1 MNTRNIFLMNL
12 ILGIVWGALQEDIT
26 ASGFITGFV
35 LGFLVLSVIYRGYA
49 GTILGIFGY
58 IIFMVWSIIVASFQ
72 VAGYVLSSQPKLDQ
86 GIVEVPLDVRSDLET
101 AILASSITLTPGTIS
116 IQVGRNEAG
125 ERVLYVHNLVMGDP
139 EDVRRTIKREFERR
153 ILRVTRGGVVV

>member
-1 MNTRNIFLMNL
+1 MNTRNIFFMNL
-12 ILGIVWGALQEDIT
+12 ILAAVWSALQENLT
-26 ASGFITGFV
+26 ASGFITGFIV
-35 LGFLVLSVIYRGYA
+35 GFLVLSVIYRGYA

-58 IIFMVWSIIVASFQ
+58 VIFMVWSIIIASFQ
-72 VAGYVLSSQPKLDQ
+72 VAGYVLSPQPKLDQ

-116 IQVGRNEAG
+116 IHVGRNHNG

-139 EDVRRTIKREFERR
+139 DDVRRTIKREFEHR
-153 ILRVTRGGVVV
+153 ILRVTRGGAV

>member
-12 ILGIVWGALQEDIT
+12 ILAVVWVALQEAIT
-26 ASGFITGFV
+26 ARGFVTGF
-35 LGFLVLSVIYRGYA
+35 LFGFLVLSVMHRGYA
-49 GTILGIFGY
+49 STILGIFGY
-58 IIFMVWSIIVASFQ
+58 MIFMVWSIIVASVQ
-72 VAGYVLSSQPKLDQ
+72 VAGYVLSPQPQLDQ